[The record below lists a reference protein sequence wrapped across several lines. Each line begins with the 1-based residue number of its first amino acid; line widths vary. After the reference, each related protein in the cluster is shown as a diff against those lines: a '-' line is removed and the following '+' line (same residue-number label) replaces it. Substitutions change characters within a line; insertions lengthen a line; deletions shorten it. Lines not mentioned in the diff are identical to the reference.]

1 VPVKVTIG
9 RIVAVATGV
18 AVAASVGRLVSL
30 GNGEGSTA
38 AVTVS
43 VSDGMGVSVGT
54 GVSVTVGVK
63 VGVSEGVRLGT
74 SVSVWVGD
82 GGTGETVTVAVGD
95 SGMGDK
101 VSVTVGVGVY
111 GCVDSCVAS
120 GRVAVKIGALVVA
133 VQGGLGGVVLIGGVG
148 DLPGGCG
155 RPLHPTRQITNKHET
170 TIIFP
175 TCFTAISSSP
185 FAPKG
190 LH

>member
-1 VPVKVTIG
+1 MSLPAFSGSLRRQDGITGQWRRFDGG
-9 RIVAVATGV
+9 RH
-18 AVAASVGRLVSL
+18 RYRFR
-30 GNGEGSTA
+30 
-38 AVTVS
+38 
-43 VSDGMGVSVGT
+43 GMGVSVGI
-54 GVSVTVGVK
+54 GVSVTFGVK

-82 GGTGETVTVAVGD
+82 GGTGETVTVSVGD
-95 SGMGDK
+95 SGMGDM
-101 VSVTVGVGVY
+101 VSVAVGVSVY

-190 LH
+190 YISCIPDNH